1 MKMFKVYWPINGG
14 PSMVGIQQE
23 EGATHNIYEKASTQQ
38 LRNNSRQT
46 ISNDVKMNEFC
57 EALGKGGWSEVRMEP
72 NSV

>member
-23 EGATHNIYEKASTQQ
+23 EGATNNIYEKASTEQ

-46 ISNDVKMNEFC
+46 ISNDVKMNEF
-57 EALGKGGWSEVRMEP
+57 
-72 NSV
+72 